1 MILCY
6 ILKRLIPKQR
16 RTDVFAHNQFLL
28 IDMFQFSRQERFG
41 VSVMALGYAL
51 WKPSHNVTEG
61 PTPIVDLKRPALTDG
76 SWSRGT
82 KR

>member
-1 MILCY
+1 
-6 ILKRLIPKQR
+6 
-16 RTDVFAHNQFLL
+16 
-28 IDMFQFSRQERFG
+28 MFQFSRQERFG